1 MIHKAKTQGW
11 TPDACAPILEGNNGN
26 GLRRQIAAKACG
38 VRVMKITR
46 LSVYHVDLPLEHP
59 YWLSGGRLKVDV
71 LDATLL
77 KMETDS
83 GITGWGEGTPWGHTY
98 VPAHGPGIRAGIET
112 MAPFILGQN
121 PRRILDVE
129 RAMDMALPGHL
140 YAKSP
145 IDMACWDIAGQAADV
160 PIADLMGGGSRT
172 PRAIASSVGAK
183 TVEDTRTV
191 IDRYRQRGYVAHS
204 VKIGGD
210 VARDIARIRDV
221 ESIRREGEIVL
232 YDVNRGWTRQQALR
246 VMSATQD
253 LGVMFEQPCETLDD
267 IAAISGRHAAP
278 VSVDESLVTLQD
290 ATRIAR
296 DGLAEVF
303 GIKLNRVGGLT
314 KAARMRDIALAHGID
329 MFVMATGGSVL
340 ADTEALHLA
349 ATVPDANCHAVWAC
363 QDMITAEIAGG
374 RGPRNTDGHLCLPEA
389 PGLGV
394 HPDEAALGKPVAIYK

>member
-1 MIHKAKTQGW
+1 
-11 TPDACAPILEGNNGN
+11 
-26 GLRRQIAAKACG
+26 
-38 VRVMKITR
+38 MKITR
-46 LSVYHVDLPLEHP
+46 LTVYHVDLPLEQP
-59 YWLSGGRLKVDV
+59 YWLSGGRLKFEV
-71 LDATLL
+71 LDATLV
-77 KMETDS
+77 KVETDA
-83 GITGWGEGTPWGHTY
+83 GLTGWGEGTPWGHTY

-112 MAPFILGQN
+112 MAPFILGLD
-121 PRRILDVE
+121 PRRVLEIE
-129 RAMDMALPGHL
+129 RAMDLALPGHL

-145 IDMACWDIAGQAADV
+145 IDMACWDIAGQAAGL

-172 PRAIASSVGAK
+172 ARPIASSVGAK
-183 TVEDTRTV
+183 TIEETRE
-191 IDRYRQRGYVAHS
+191 IMERYRARGYIAHS

-221 ESIRREGEIVL
+221 EAHRLPGEIVL
-232 YDVNRGWTRQQALR
+232 YDVNRGWSRQQALQ
-246 VMSATQD
+246 VMSACED
-253 LGVMFEQPCETLDD
+253 LNVTFEQPCETLDD
-267 IAAISGRHAAP
+267 IAAISGKHAAP

-290 ATRIAR
+290 AARTAR

-314 KAARMRDIALAHGID
+314 KAARIRDIALAHGID

-349 ATVPDANCHAVWAC
+349 ATIPDANCRAVWAC

-374 RGPRNTDGHLCLPEA
+374 RGPRNKNGHLHLPEE

-394 HPDEAALGKPVAIYK
+394 HPDEDTLGKPVAEYHI

>member
-1 MIHKAKTQGW
+1 MM
-11 TPDACAPILEGNNGN
+11 
-26 GLRRQIAAKACG
+26 R
-38 VRVMKITR
+38 ITNI
-46 LSVYHVDLPLEHP
+46 SVYKVDLPLEHP
-59 YWLSGGRLKVDV
+59 YWLSGGRLKFEC
-71 LDATLL
+71 LDATFVKL
-77 KMETDS
+77 ETDA

-112 MAPFILGQN
+112 MAPFIIGLD
-121 PRRILDVE
+121 PRKVLDVE
-129 RAMDMALPGHL
+129 RAMDLSLPGHL

-145 IDMACWDIAGQAADV
+145 IDMACWDIAGQAAGL

-172 PRAIASSVGAK
+172 PKPIASSVGAK
-183 TVEDTRTV
+183 TIDETRTV
-191 IDRYRQRGYVAHS
+191 IDRYRQRGYIAHS

-210 VARDIARIRDV
+210 VERDIARIRDV
-221 ESIRREGEIVL
+221 ESIRRPDEIIL

-246 VMSATQD
+246 VMHATTD
-253 LGVMFEQPCETLDD
+253 LHVTFEQPCETLDD
-267 IAAISGRHAAP
+267 IAAISGKHAAP

-290 ATRIAR
+290 AARIAR

-329 MFVMATGGSVL
+329 IFVMATGGSVL

-349 ATVPDANCHAVWAC
+349 ATIPDANIRAVWAC
-363 QDMITAEIAGG
+363 QDMLTVDVADG
-374 RGPRNTDGHLCLPEA
+374 RGPRNIDGHLHLPET

-394 HPDEAALGKPVAIYK
+394 HPDEDALGDPVAVYR

>member
-1 MIHKAKTQGW
+1 
-11 TPDACAPILEGNNGN
+11 
-26 GLRRQIAAKACG
+26 
-38 VRVMKITR
+38 MKITR
-46 LSVYHVDLPLEHP
+46 ISVIQVDLPLEHP
-59 YWLSGGRLKVDV
+59 YWLSAGRLKFEM
-71 LDATLL
+71 LDATLV
-77 KMETDS
+77 KIETDE
-83 GITGWGEGTPWGHTY
+83 GLIGWGEGTPWGHTY

-112 MAPFILGQN
+112 MAPFLMGLD
-121 PRRILDVE
+121 PRLVLDVE
-129 RAMDMALPGHL
+129 RAMDLALPGHL

-145 IDMACWDIAGQAADV
+145 IDMACWDIAGQAAGM

-183 TVEDTRTV
+183 TIEETCAV
-191 IDRYRQRGYVAHS
+191 IDRYRQRGYFAHS

-210 VARDIARIRDV
+210 VERDIARVRGIEDIRLP
-221 ESIRREGEIVL
+221 GEIVL

-246 VMSATQD
+246 VMSACED
-253 LGVMFEQPCETLDD
+253 LNVMFEQPCETLDD
-267 IAAISGRHAAP
+267 IAAISGKHAAP
-278 VSVDESLVTLQD
+278 VSVDEALVTLQD
-290 ATRIAR
+290 AVRIAG

-349 ATVPDANCHAVWAC
+349 ATIPDDNCHAVWAC
-363 QDMITAEIAGG
+363 QDMLTIDIAGG
-374 RGPRNTDGHLCLPEA
+374 RGPRNINGRLHLPEK

-394 HPDEAALGKPVAIYK
+394 HPDEDALGDPVSIYT

>member
-1 MIHKAKTQGW
+1 
-11 TPDACAPILEGNNGN
+11 
-26 GLRRQIAAKACG
+26 
-38 VRVMKITR
+38 MKITSI
-46 LSVYHVDLPLEHP
+46 SVYQVDLPLEHP
-59 YWLSGGRLKVDV
+59 YWLSGGRLKFEC
-71 LDATLL
+71 LDATFV
-77 KMETDS
+77 KIETDA

-112 MAPFILGQN
+112 MASFVLGLD
-121 PRRILDVE
+121 PRRVLDVE
-129 RAMDMALPGHL
+129 RAMDLALPGHL

-145 IDMACWDIAGQAADV
+145 IDMACWDIAGKAAGL

-172 PRAIASSVGAK
+172 PRPIASSVGAK
-183 TVEDTRTV
+183 TVEETREV
-191 IDRYRQRGYVAHS
+191 IQRYRDRGYVAHS

-210 VARDIARIRDV
+210 VERDVARIRDV
-221 ESIRREGEIVL
+221 EAIRLPGELVL

-246 VMSATQD
+246 VMQATED
-253 LGVMFEQPCETLDD
+253 LKVMFEQPGETLDD
-267 IAAISGRHAAP
+267 IAAIRPLHSAP

-290 ATRIAR
+290 AARIAR

-314 KAARMRDIALAHGID
+314 KAARMRDVALAHGID

-349 ATVPDANCHAVWAC
+349 ATIPDINCHAVWAC
-363 QDMITAEIAGG
+363 QDMLTVDIAGG
-374 RGPRNTDGHLCLPEA
+374 RGPRNKAGHLHLPEE

-394 HPDEAALGKPVAIYK
+394 EPNEDQLGHPVAVYQ